1 MNILILESFT
11 SLSIQDSNMR
21 QSEQNQLDIKVL
33 LTVSAKAP
41 KDNNIELQI
50 KAKIMMFKNKNI
62 NNVPIILVSLPLL
75 MGPKLF
81 MVYAFY
87 I

>member
-1 MNILILESFT
+1 
-11 SLSIQDSNMR
+11 MR
-21 QSEQNQLDIKVL
+21 QSEQNQLHIKVL
-33 LTVSAKAP
+33 LTVSAKVP
-41 KDNNIELQI
+41 KDNNELQL

>member
-1 MNILILESFT
+1 
-11 SLSIQDSNMR
+11 MR